1 MVRSPASVISL
12 VMNTLSPSP
21 VQRRR
26 RSLLPMLLLCL
37 VLGLLAGCGILVW
50 FLHEAKQG
58 VWDRV
63 ATVMSGRPLHIDT
76 TQPTVVNRIQRLAR
90 LETVTYNMDK
100 VVEGDREGRVLPE
113 FLTGDKI
120 LLTVHGEAIAGID
133 LDQLTPG
140 DVKVEGTKV
149 HVHLPAAQ
157 LFTVTLDD
165 QKTRVYSR
173 YTGILVP
180 ADPNLESEVRAK
192 AEQDL
197 RQSAL
202 AAGILNTAHR
212 NGCAT
217 VTSMLLGLGFQQ
229 VECD

>member
-1 MVRSPASVISL
+1 MV
-12 VMNTLSPSP
+12 TLPP
-21 VQRRR
+21 PHAQRRT
-26 RSLLPMLLLCL
+26 SFWKYLLLGPL
-37 VLGLLAGCGILVW
+37 LGLLFGFGILAW
-50 FLHEAKQG
+50 FLHAATQG

-63 ATVMSGRPLHIDT
+63 ATVVSGRPLHIDT
-76 TQPTVVNRIQRLAR
+76 TQPTVVSRIQRLAR
-90 LETVTYNMDK
+90 LETVTYTMDK

-133 LDQLTPG
+133 LHQLTPA
-140 DVKVEGTKV
+140 DVQVSGSSV
-149 HVHLPAAQ
+149 HLHLPAAQ
-157 LFTVTLDD
+157 IFTVTLDD
-165 QKTRVYSR
+165 EKTRVYSR

-202 AAGILNTAHR
+202 AAGILNTAHQ
-212 NGCAT
+212 NACST
-217 VTSMLLGLGFQQ
+217 VTTMLLGLGFHQ
-229 VECD
+229 VDCS

>member
-1 MVRSPASVISL
+1 MA
-12 VMNTLSPSP
+12 TLPPSP
-21 VQRRR
+21 VQQRR
-26 RSLLPMLLLCL
+26 RSIWKFLLLAPFI
-37 VLGLLAGCGILVW
+37 GLLFGFALLAL

-58 VWDRV
+58 VWDKV

-76 TQPTVVNRIQRLAR
+76 SQPTVVSRIQRLAR
-90 LETVTYNMDK
+90 LESVTYSMDK

-120 LLTVHGEAIAGID
+120 LLTVHGEAIGGID
-133 LDQLTPG
+133 LSQLTP
-140 DVKVEGTKV
+140 DSVTVNGTDA
-149 HVHLPAAQ
+149 HIHLPAAQ

-173 YTGILVP
+173 YTGVLVP

-202 AAGILNTAHR
+202 TAGILNTAHQ
-212 NGCAT
+212 NACST
-217 VTSMLLGLGFQQ
+217 VTTMLLGLGFHQ